1 MRNKNLK
8 GISPVIATI
17 LMVMITVGLVAF
29 SYSWFMGLGQTSQA
43 KVGAQITQMEKAQQ
57 SFEIL
62 TAYSCD
68 HDGDGDNDVCFQI
81 KASTVN
87 TLDIPTNG
95 TSVYI
100 NDAPRDVS
108 TWTGMSPD
116 CSTGPTLKPGES
128 CYGAINNYDCSI
140 GDTLRIVI
148 PWGAEKIRPIS
159 GCT

>member
-1 MRNKNLK
+1 
-8 GISPVIATI
+8 
-17 LMVMITVGLVAF
+17 
-29 SYSWFMGLGQTSQA
+29 
-43 KVGAQITQMEKAQQ
+43 
-57 SFEIL
+57 L

-68 HDGDGDNDVCFQI
+68 HNNDNSNDVCFQI

-87 TLDIPTNG
+87 TLDIPTDG
-95 TSVYI
+95 IDVYI
-100 NDAPRDVS
+100 NDAPKTIS
-108 TWTGMSPD
+108 TWTNMSPD
-116 CSTGPTLKPGES
+116 CSTTLKPGKS